1 MLGDTF
7 GMQQHQKG
15 RINNQYTYPWTTAK
29 LKGVKVEIINLTVL
43 NGLMK
48 IDIRCLSSPEKV
60 LTVF

>member
-15 RINNQYTYPWTTAK
+15 RRNNQHTYPWTTAK
-29 LKGVKVEIINLTVL
+29 LKGAKVEIINLTVL

-48 IDIRCLSSPEKV
+48 IDIRCSSSPEKL